1 MLFLGKVKD
10 PSQERVFSGFF
21 FGFWGKPDGL
31 KQEIVAWKV
40 LKLLVHERGIYGDFL
55 EEDLMNPELEVQ
67 FGVLQKDASSQFGR
81 FPGRALKSVGL
92 PGKEQGGH
100 LQPAPLV
107 GICIWG
113 EMQPNH
119 DFVLQSHLTYIA
131 LVWCIWCSAFKLIKN
146 GEASGSKNQL
156 ETFLI

>member
-1 MLFLGKVKD
+1 MVINMNMNSIIMKMKMRIRGKFT
-10 PSQERVFSGFF
+10 VFGQSKKSITREGIFRIC
-21 FGFWGKPDGL
+21 FGFGGKPDGL
-31 KQEIVAWKV
+31 KDRKQEIGAWKV
-40 LKLLVHERGIYGDFL
+40 LKLLVHKRGICGDFL

-67 FGVLQKDASSQFGR
+67 SGVLQKDASSQFGR

-113 EMQPNH
+113 GNATKP
-119 DFVLQSHLTYIA
+119 
-131 LVWCIWCSAFKLIKN
+131 
-146 GEASGSKNQL
+146 
-156 ETFLI
+156 